1 MPIFKTMDKLKAKTT
16 FKAIAATI
24 LFAAFYGVNF
34 TALSADLKTDR
45 QGVYLAPGWGKLSFE
60 APAAGSYSLP
70 VIGQAAD
77 GEVLDTEGESQSLAD
92 LMDDKVTLLSFIYR
106 TCDDVNGCP
115 LSTMVLY
122 TTGNKIAEQQGLKDK
137 LRILTISFDPEF
149 DTPEVMKEF
158 SESLNVGKT
167 IDWHFL
173 TSQSDQAIKPVL
185 ESYQQSVVPDATN
198 AGEGRNKFSHIL
210 RVYLIDRKK
219 QIRNI
224 YSMSFLHPDI
234 LINDVKT
241 LLLEEAI
248 AEAAINK
255 K

>member
-1 MPIFKTMDKLKAKTT
+1 MIKVVVVAKLLCI
-16 FKAIAATI
+16 AI
-24 LFAAFYGVNF
+24 YGVSVA
-34 TALSADLKTDR
+34 ALASGIKTDR

-70 VIGQAAD
+70 VISQASD
-77 GEVLDTEGESQSLAD
+77 GAVLNSEGESQSLAK
-92 LMDDKVTLLSFIYR
+92 LMDGKVTLLSFIYR

-137 LRILTISFDPEF
+137 LRILTLSFDPEF

-158 SESLNVGKT
+158 SQSINADKA

-173 TSQSDQAIKPVL
+173 TSQSDQAIEPIL

-198 AGEGRNKFSHIL
+198 EGEGRNKFSHIL

-224 YSMSFLHPDI
+224 YSMSFVHPDI

-241 LLLEEAI
+241 LLLEDAI
-248 AEAAINK
+248 AEAAVNK